1 MRSQTAAVQEL
12 VPQSRDAGAMVLPSS
27 RLPRL
32 RSTPLPPDHGQVGRQ
47 ARAFKTCPIRCRS
60 RFLCGSYVHSRRRT
74 AVAVFLVM
82 LPLYVSLIIYLLM
95 TQSRICPSSFTCDD
109 SKCSAPQD
117 GRAPP
122 HACKQAGIRMIAFLA
137 AAPHTTADKQTQ
149 GAHILRIRHIS
160 KRKTQTTFPGDEYS
174 WTILR
179 HTSAR
184 PRTSRLK
191 G

>member
-1 MRSQTAAVQEL
+1 
-12 VPQSRDAGAMVLPSS
+12 MVLPSS

-74 AVAVFLVM
+74 AVADFLVM

-184 PRTSRLK
+184 PRISDRSFPSLLCQQPES
-191 G
+191 GDEAMHLVEC